1 LLNGRKVLQADAE
14 VSSDGCVHVVICR
27 SSNFT
32 GVEIYSLQ
40 TSREPT
46 PWATEP
52 AMEVAP
58 APRPAEPAV
67 GSCPRPQLASKKTT
81 VLTLSG

>member
-1 LLNGRKVLQADAE
+1 LLNDRKVLQADAE

-52 AMEVAP
+52 AMES
-58 APRPAEPAV
+58 PRWR
-67 GSCPRPQLASKKTT
+67 SRPRPQLASKKTT